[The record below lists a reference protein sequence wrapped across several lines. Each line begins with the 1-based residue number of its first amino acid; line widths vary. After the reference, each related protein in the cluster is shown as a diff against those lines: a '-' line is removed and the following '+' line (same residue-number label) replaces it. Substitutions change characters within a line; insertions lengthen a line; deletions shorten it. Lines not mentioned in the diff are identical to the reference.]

1 MKTLF
6 FKKGIMLLATLFVAG
21 ITLSCH
27 DADDEQEEQEKEIEK
42 QIETQN
48 QKQSTYQVGD
58 FVKHIDDITAVV
70 SFNQDLNEWYLQFHV
85 PLTIDVIYQYYPSK
99 LDEKFQQEG
108 AKVVF
113 SGDVYETSIHSGI
126 ARLECY
132 RVILTSIREWTVNDV
147 QRKVGYWYS
156 DDFIELV
163 CCDPNAYLV
172 QARATKNPISYER
185 VEEILTSLGAEITY
199 SSGTSFFFVH
209 AEQRPVHP
217 DLFVSPEYKPIDR
230 RWGDSELWINPSISI
245 KLNEGA
251 SWEEVLSK
259 YGAHLREKEQMVE
272 MPKELRSFDCDLP
285 TAEVVMRLAATIHI
299 DPDVNWCAPS
309 IMAKIIFD

>member
-6 FKKGIMLLATLFVAG
+6 FKKGIILLATLFVAG

-58 FVKHIDDITAVV
+58 FVKHIDDITAIVT
-70 SFNQDLNEWYLQFHV
+70 FNQNLNEWYLRFRV
-85 PLTIDVIYQYYPSK
+85 PLTIDNVNHCYPSK

-113 SGDVYETSIHSGI
+113 SGDLFETSIRSASAGV
-126 ARLECY
+126 ESY
-132 RVILTSIREWTVNDV
+132 RVVLTSIHEWTVNDM
-147 QRKVGYWYS
+147 QGKVGYWYS

-209 AEQRPVHP
+209 AEKRPVHP
-217 DLFVSPEYKPIDR
+217 DLFVSPKYKPIDP
-230 RWGDSELWINPSISI
+230 WGGDELWINPSISI

-299 DPDVNWCAPS
+299 DPDVNWCDPS
-309 IMAKIIFD
+309 KIVKIIFD